1 MRTHKGAKMKLHL
14 SIGEIALKSLTVAEL
29 KNAEKMT
36 NNEYRK
42 LLIRLYGLTEKTV
55 DAMPAREWMLLAKA
69 TASYSMGLPLAE
81 IKNSYAGEDGPSTPA
96 AAPTAPI
103 AGA

>member
-1 MRTHKGAKMKLHL
+1 MKLHL
-14 SIGEIALKSLTVAEL
+14 SIGEVTLKSLTVAEL

-36 NNEYRK
+36 NSEYRK

-55 DAMPAREWMLLAKA
+55 DAMPAREWMLLSKA
-69 TASYSMGLPLAE
+69 TASYSMGIPLAE
-81 IKNSYAGEDGPSTPA
+81 IKNFCAGEDGPSTPA

-103 AGA
+103 AGV